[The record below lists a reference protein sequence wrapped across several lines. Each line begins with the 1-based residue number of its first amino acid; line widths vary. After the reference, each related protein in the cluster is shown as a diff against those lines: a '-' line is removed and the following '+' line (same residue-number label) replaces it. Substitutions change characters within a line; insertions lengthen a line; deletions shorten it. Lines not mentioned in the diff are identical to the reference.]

1 MKRIAVLAAF
11 AAVVGL
17 LAVCSDSEHT
27 PDREKFKADLVL
39 AGYPTNN
46 PAGGEK
52 AADNARRLCNLKP
65 RALRGVL
72 EDTDRDW
79 CLAFAQVLVKHFC
92 PGRADEFNKVDRLWE
107 PNLVLK
113 SGAEFAK

>member
-17 LAVCSDSEHT
+17 LAGCSDSEHT
-27 PDREKFKADLVL
+27 PDMEKFKADLVL

-46 PAGGEK
+46 PAEWEN

-65 RALRGVL
+65 RAFRGVL
-72 EDTDRDW
+72 EDTAKDW
-79 CLAFAQVLVKHFC
+79 DLPFAQVLVKHFC
-92 PGRADEFNKVDRLWE
+92 PGRAEEFNKVARLWE